1 MSIRVAKS
9 LTVDVLK
16 YQTLPIALALVKA
29 ANTSEKLLNQIHQ
42 IIYFLYQVKEV
53 TKKVRNSIM
62 NSIKV

>member
-29 ANTSEKLLNQIHQ
+29 ANTSEKLLNQIRQ

>member
-29 ANTSEKLLNQIHQ
+29 ANTSEKLLNQICQ